1 MTPMPASS
9 SGAATPI
16 EILVPFPPGGIDL
29 ILNLLL
35 PGLAQR
41 LGQPLLLVNRPGGTG
56 AVGSLEVA
64 QAKPDGHKLLF
75 ASQGP
80 LVYQPQV
87 NEVGY
92 DVQRNFVPVC
102 RVTSTPSVLMASD
115 RSGFK
120 CLADV
125 IAKARAEPGS
135 IIYSSPGA
143 GGLPHIG
150 MSAFANVLGL
160 QLQHLPMAG
169 AAAAIEALKDGRADL
184 IAEQL
189 PTAVALAGKGA
200 SIIGVFASQRMAS
213 MPDLPTLL
221 EQGCDLSFQSWNVLM
236 APAGTS
242 TPILQRLSEA
252 CRAALIDATPELNR
266 KMGMSPAYLGSAQ
279 TAAFIV
285 NELDRARAL
294 AQLSGLA
301 R

>member
-1 MTPMPASS
+1 MTPITDSPADDK
-9 SGAATPI
+9 API

-35 PGLAQR
+35 PGLALR

-64 QAKPDGHKLLF
+64 QAKADGHKLLF

-125 IAKARAEPGS
+125 LTKARAEPGK

-200 SIIGVFASQRMAS
+200 SIIGVFASQRLTTL
-213 MPDLPTLL
+213 PDLPTLL

>member
-1 MTPMPASS
+1 MTPITDSPTDDKAS
-9 SGAATPI
+9 I

-35 PGLAQR
+35 PGLALR

-64 QAKPDGHKLLF
+64 QAKADGHKLLF

-125 IAKARAEPGS
+125 LAKARAEPGK

-200 SIIGVFASQRMAS
+200 SIIGVFASQRLTTL
-213 MPDLPTLL
+213 PDLPTLL

>member
-1 MTPMPASS
+1 MMP
-9 SGAATPI
+9 
-16 EILVPFPPGGIDL
+16 FDGIDVR
-29 ILNLLL
+29 ITTVARTVADCFRYRNT
-35 PGLAQR
+35 
-41 LGQPLLLVNRPGGTG
+41 VGT
-56 AVGSLEVA
+56 
-64 QAKPDGHKLLF
+64 
-75 ASQGP
+75 
-80 LVYQPQV
+80 
-87 NEVGY
+87 
-92 DVQRNFVPVC
+92 DV
-102 RVTSTPSVLMASD
+102 
-115 RSGFK
+115 
-120 CLADV
+120 
-125 IAKARAEPGS
+125 
-135 IIYSSPGA
+135 
-143 GGLPHIG
+143 
-150 MSAFANVLGL
+150 
-160 QLQHLPMAG
+160 
-169 AAAAIEALKDGRADL
+169 AIEALKDGRADL